1 MSIQDLGALGEL
13 LAALA
18 TIATLIYLAMQI
30 RANTRATSA
39 QSRHAISDFARN
51 IAEFRAANADRI
63 AVIEGSEALSEA
75 DEQFLFW
82 LNVQMLLHGE
92 TYFHQHE
99 MGLLPDSHW
108 RSYHTYMRGFLPGK
122 GVAECWESIGPSFPE
137 EYRSWIDGLLSEL
150 SDDAQ

>member
-51 IAEFRAANADRI
+51 IAEFRATHADRL
-63 AVIEGSEALSEA
+63 ARIEDADELTKA

-82 LNVQMLLHGE
+82 INVQMLLHGE
-92 TYFHQHE
+92 TYFHQNE

-108 RSYHTYMRGFLPGK
+108 RSYHNYMRGFLPSK
-122 GVAECWESIGPSFPE
+122 GVAECWDSIGPSFPE
-137 EYRSWIDGLLSEL
+137 EYRSWVERLLSEL
-150 SDDAQ
+150 SDDA